1 MTAEQM
7 NKTEGEI
14 AQLFDRIKSPKLRRA
29 VLYACYAMGT
39 FREPPLVAER
49 RAILK
54 AMAEKKT
61 LTEEREKAM
70 QRLNVMMLYPMLD
83 DEDRGFIRKMCC
95 LAHFKERHKKYG
107 FYGHGVNEETKRVH

>member
-7 NKTEGEI
+7 DKIQVDI

-39 FREPPLVAER
+39 FQEPPLVKER
-49 RAILK
+49 RAVLK
-54 AMAEKKT
+54 AMAENKT

-70 QRLNVMMLYPMLD
+70 QRLNVLMLYPMLD
-83 DEDRGFIRKMCC
+83 PEDRRFIRKMCC
-95 LAHFKERHKKYG
+95 LAHFKERHMKYG
-107 FYGHGVNEETKRVH
+107 FYGHGVNEESKRVH